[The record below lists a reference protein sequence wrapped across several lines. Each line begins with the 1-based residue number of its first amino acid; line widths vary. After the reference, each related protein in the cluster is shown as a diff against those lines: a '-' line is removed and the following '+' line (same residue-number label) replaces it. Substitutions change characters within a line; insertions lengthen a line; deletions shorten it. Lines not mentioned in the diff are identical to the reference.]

1 MAQSLFGITDPALMQ
16 QAIQQEQEKMLMQR
30 AMLSPAQRQSL
41 YAMRAGQ
48 QLGGVVNSLF
58 GNAPVTDPRLQQAQ
72 LAQEAYQEALGLAG
86 GDAAS
91 PQFFEAF
98 ATTAAQRNLPQ
109 LAQQAAAQAA
119 QLKSEMA
126 QTFQRT
132 AAGQASLASAAR
144 EQVAKQ
150 EAPLT
155 IADRARL
162 TQLQREFGE
171 EEGAIKFR
179 QERDEAERRRAAA
192 GAPAQ
197 TPTEKAVLPGK
208 AKLLGDVESGA
219 IQATK
224 TLQTANALD
233 RVLSSAFTGFGSDA
247 RLRVGQ
253 LAAAL
258 GATVTGVSETE
269 QLKQLLAQLTQG
281 QARSL
286 PGALSEKELMFLREA
301 IGTGNFT
308 LGTLQSVVK
317 RLRTDALTSE
327 IENEKAQQ
335 FVLQNGDLN
344 RYDFAKARKDAQTEA
359 NRRIA
364 EQEAKQRRLQELRK
378 KQGAR

>member
-1 MAQSLFGITDPALMQ
+1 MAQNLFGITDPALMQ
-16 QAIQQEQEKMLMQR
+16 QAIAQEQEKQLMQR

-58 GNAPVTDPRLQQAQ
+58 GNVPVADPRLQQAQ
-72 LAQEAYQEALGLAG
+72 LAQEAYQEALSMAG
-86 GDAAS
+86 GDASS
-91 PQFFEAF
+91 PQFFESF
-98 ATTAAQRNLPQ
+98 AQTAAQRNLPQ

-119 QLKSEMA
+119 ELKSTMA

-132 AAGQASLASAAR
+132 AAGQASLAQATK
-144 EQVAKQ
+144 EKQ

-171 EEGAIKFR
+171 EEGAVKFR
-179 QERDEAERRRAAA
+179 QERDEAERKRVAA
-192 GAPAQ
+192 GVAP

-208 AKLLGDVESGA
+208 AKLLGEVESGA
-219 IQATK
+219 LQAAK
-224 TLQTANALD
+224 TTQTADALD
-233 RVLSSAFTGFGSDA
+233 RVLNSAFTGFGSDA

-253 LAAAL
+253 LASAL

-286 PGALSEKELMFLREA
+286 PGALSEKELAFLREA

-308 LGTLQSVVK
+308 LGTLRSVVK

-327 IENEKAQQ
+327 LENTKAQQ
-335 FVLQNGDLN
+335 FVMQGGDLN

-359 NRRIA
+359 NSRIA
-364 EQEAKQRRLQELRK
+364 AQEAKLKRLQELRQ